1 MLLASCSFSIF
12 LLSNVFA
19 PKIEIKIPNVKIK
32 ITPKIILTL
41 LNFVFN
47 NSNIFIKANIKIIN
61 PKPNKPVL
69 IPENTVKYTPAKTTK
84 IASFHCFFVNS
95 ERIIAIDKISTVHK
109 LFPDSK

>member
-1 MLLASCSFSIF
+1 MPKYKINRNFTQKKTTDCKSVDNDFFIYLLQLYFQRLIHCIF

-47 NSNIFIKANIKIIN
+47 NSNIFIKANIKICN
-61 PKPNKPVL
+61 NYKL
-69 IPENTVKYTPAKTTK
+69 KTIFYLQIQK
-84 IASFHCFFVNS
+84 RKVVNS
-95 ERIIAIDKISTVHK
+95 
-109 LFPDSK
+109 